1 MIKTVM
7 MICMMM
13 AFAAS
18 AQAESVLLTLP
29 FGVVLGKPISK
40 KSLRY
45 ATPHY
50 DAFYEFQRG
59 WYADKGKG
67 GILNKMYTY
76 NDEDKEAP
84 ALPKKWRNIGL
95 KLCDKGGNGS
105 SRNQI
110 KTIMR
115 REGGVSV
122 WGKKDDRVYY
132 DLADRYRFIFEF
144 KDGSSCLTGI
154 HVDLKVTSTE
164 F

>member
-67 GILNKMYTY
+67 GEYLTKCIPTMMRIKRHQRYPKSGGIL
-76 NDEDKEAP
+76 
-84 ALPKKWRNIGL
+84 
-95 KLCDKGGNGS
+95 
-105 SRNQI
+105 
-110 KTIMR
+110 
-115 REGGVSV
+115 V
-122 WGKKDDRVYY
+122 
-132 DLADRYRFIFEF
+132 
-144 KDGSSCLTGI
+144 
-154 HVDLKVTSTE
+154 
-164 F
+164 